1 MKQYGPNNGVNK
13 VVVTGMDFDQ
23 MRQFLATAPG
33 VIGDKVEEELRLIAA
48 DGVRN
53 MRDRIA
59 TASTKTGMA
68 EGRTGRV
75 VTGKMRDSVDQQIR
89 RNKNNVSMRFGW
101 LNGRPGYAFFQEY
114 GTSNGIP
121 AMHALTDAQ
130 LEADIAIDR
139 FLKKVTL

>member
-23 MRQFLATAPG
+23 MRQFFASAPG
-33 VIGDKVEEELRLIAA
+33 VVGDKVEEELRGIAA
-48 DGVRN
+48 NGVRN
-53 MRDRIA
+53 MRERIE
-59 TASTKTGMA
+59 TASTKTGLA
-68 EGRTGRV
+68 DGRTGRV

-89 RNKNNVSMRFGW
+89 RNGNNVSMRFGW
-101 LNGRPGYAFFQEY
+101 INGRPGYAFFQEY

-130 LEADIAIDR
+130 LEADIELQQ
-139 FLKKVTL
+139 FLKNVKI

>member
-1 MKQYGPNNGVNK
+1 MKQYGPNNGVN
-13 VVVTGMDFDQ
+13 VVRVTGMDFDQ
-23 MRQFLATAPG
+23 MRAFFASAPT
-33 VIGDKVEEELRLIAA
+33 VIGDQVEDGLREIAA

-53 MRDRIA
+53 MRDRIE
-59 TASTKTGMA
+59 TASTKTGLA
-68 EGRTGRV
+68 QGRTGRV
-75 VTGKMRDSVDQQIR
+75 VTGKMRDSVDQQVR

-130 LEADIAIDR
+130 LEADIKVTQL
-139 FLKKVTL
+139 LKKVTL